1 MEAGLRICECG
12 TETEERDCPDCGE
25 STKKLC
31 SCGSALAGEC
41 RDCKGEYQIHCQD
54 ERDGK

>member
-1 MEAGLRICECG
+1 MRICECG